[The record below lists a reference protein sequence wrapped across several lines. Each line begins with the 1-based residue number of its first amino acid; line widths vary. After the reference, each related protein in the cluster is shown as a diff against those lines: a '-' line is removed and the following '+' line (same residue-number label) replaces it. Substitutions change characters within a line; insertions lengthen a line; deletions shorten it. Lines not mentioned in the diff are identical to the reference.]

1 MGQVIKILVCLLCY
15 ISLSFDENLSVRIEK
30 MIDENTDEEPET
42 KKEQEAETK
51 KKFEAKVVTDKT
63 QINGGSGLN
72 KLIKNLPKPQ
82 VKADDLDENIKELK
96 ADQEKCKGNEAYK
109 SGCYDEALH
118 YYTKSIQYMPTA
130 ASYNNRAM
138 AYLKVEK
145 WDHAIEDCSYVL
157 KFEASNVKALLRR
170 ATGYFKKKRFAD
182 AKSDIELCLSI
193 EENNKKALVS
203 TR

>member
-1 MGQVIKILVCLLCY
+1 
-15 ISLSFDENLSVRIEK
+15 
-30 MIDENTDEEPET
+30 MIDENTDDESET
-42 KKEQEAETK
+42 KKEPEAAPK
-51 KKFEAKVVTDKT
+51 KKFEAQVVADKT
-63 QINGGSGLN
+63 QISGGSALK

-82 VKADDLDENIKELK
+82 VNADDLDEKMKELK

-145 WDHAIEDCSYVL
+145 WENAIEDCSYVL

-170 ATGYFKKKRFAD
+170 STGYFKKKRFEE
-182 AKSDIELCLSI
+182 AKNDIERCLSI
-193 EENNKKALVS
+193 EENNKKALVIKKS
-203 TR
+203 I